1 MNDGQYLKSTRN
13 ALHLTQSE
21 MAQKLGY
28 NSKDAISKVERGE
41 RNLSGVARRF
51 LEYIE
56 QNEL

>member
-1 MNDGQYLKSTRN
+1 MQYIRN

-21 MAQKLGY
+21 IAQKLGY

-41 RNLSGVARRF
+41 RNLSGVARKF

-56 QNEL
+56 ENEL